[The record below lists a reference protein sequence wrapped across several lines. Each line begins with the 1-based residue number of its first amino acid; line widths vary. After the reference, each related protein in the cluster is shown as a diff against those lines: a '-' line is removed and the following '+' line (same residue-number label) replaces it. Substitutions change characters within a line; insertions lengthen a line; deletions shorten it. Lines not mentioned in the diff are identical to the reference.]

1 MKSFKSL
8 SAYWKYVGP
17 IIGSIAFKYKYI
29 ANPELYG
36 GFLKISSTLFAI
48 GSRES
53 SPSYS
58 GSYFNKG

>member
-1 MKSFKSL
+1 M
-8 SAYWKYVGP
+8 GP

-58 GSYFNKG
+58 GSCFNKG